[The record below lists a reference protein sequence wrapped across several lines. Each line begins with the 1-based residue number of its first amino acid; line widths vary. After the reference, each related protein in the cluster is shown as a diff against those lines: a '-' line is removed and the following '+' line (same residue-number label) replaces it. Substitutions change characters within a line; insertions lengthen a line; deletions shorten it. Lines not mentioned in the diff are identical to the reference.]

1 MKNSR
6 KPYREFVAIWQED
19 NSSFQVFLPI
29 GQVDFYLSSIANMQG
44 DFSLYNKTRD
54 MDGSGLSI
62 AKTGNKCREL
72 LQGE

>member
-1 MKNSR
+1 MKNNR

-72 LQGE
+72 SKGE